1 MVIICIFVGL
11 RHNLKDKEVQNEI
24 VRNEF
29 AELDQELQ
37 NVKKEAKETL
47 EYIMEGMEK
56 QKNFH
61 GKNRAEALKQ
71 YVNYSKKLS
80 KSLKEES
87 IKIQT
92 KLDKVEKVKNDE

>member
-1 MVIICIFVGL
+1 M
-11 RHNLKDKEVQNEI
+11 KDKEVQNEI

-56 QKNFH
+56 QKKLH
-61 GKNRAEALKQ
+61 DKNRAEALKQ

-92 KLDKVEKVKNDE
+92 KLDKVEKVKNDV